1 MNLERMLIGY
11 KPKGFQM
18 EKSKRAYWNR
28 LDLSITGGH
37 TTAIVKHWTGRE
49 DTLQLCFRYHLR
61 ATNIS
66 YNAHEI
72 IVSTL

>member
-28 LDLSITGGH
+28 LDLSIKGGH
-37 TTAIVKHWTGRE
+37 TTAVVKHWTGRE
-49 DTLQLCFRYHLR
+49 DCAFMQHF
-61 ATNIS
+61 S
-66 YNAHEI
+66 FG
-72 IVSTL
+72 STLIHNAQQI

>member
-28 LDLSITGGH
+28 LDLSIKGGH
-37 TTAIVKHWTGRE
+37 TTAVVKHWTGRE
-49 DTLQLCFRYHLR
+49 DYAMHLCNTSALFQL
-61 ATNIS
+61 S
-66 YNAHEI
+66 YWASQQL
-72 IVSTL
+72 VG